1 MKKAENIKLSIYSDQ
16 RIIIE
21 NYGKLMDLNEDLIKV
36 DIYTILGT
44 FLKINQMDSYM
55 IEIIGTISQVIIDE

>member
-55 IEIIGTISQVIIDE
+55 IEVIGTISQVIIDE